1 MRRGG
6 ASALWEQLLV
16 HRLAPVVD
24 AVRAPLLAVGQRQ
37 KQVGELGVAVLID
50 EPRNSVSPAPAARL
64 ADDRQRADSEEAG
77 QAFRQEAGHRFRAG
91 IPI

>member
-24 AVRAPLLAVGQRQ
+24 AGRARLLAVGQRLQ
-37 KQVGELGVAVLID
+37 QVGQLRVAVLLE
-50 EPRNSVSPAPAARL
+50 EPRHTVAPVPIARL
-64 ADDRQRADSEEAG
+64 ADNRERRRED
-77 QAFRQEAGHRFRAG
+77 
-91 IPI
+91 I

>member
-24 AVRAPLLAVGQRQ
+24 AVRAPLLAVGQRHDQ
-37 KQVGELGVAVLID
+37 LGQLGVAVLLD
-50 EPRNSVSPAPAARL
+50 KPRHTVAPVPIARL
-64 ADDRQRADSEEAG
+64 ADNRERRRED
-77 QAFRQEAGHRFRAG
+77 
-91 IPI
+91 I